1 MLRSELMT
9 TAPQRV
15 LHIPYHRVY
24 PVECRMIQQIKV
36 APGDNTQVL
45 TIGLLDRFETG
56 QSIGY
61 HRATTS
67 KMPFCPISNLI
78 THDPQPAS
86 RADMASEGLP
96 RLHAP
101 IQQTYS

>member
-61 HRATTS
+61 HRATTREGANKS
-67 KMPFCPISNLI
+67 YGTRAFNGNPLI
-78 THDPQPAS
+78 LND
-86 RADMASEGLP
+86 
-96 RLHAP
+96 
-101 IQQTYS
+101 

>member
-1 MLRSELMT
+1 SKYMRGILASANYPMHT
-9 TAPQRV
+9 SV
-15 LHIPYHRVY
+15 LEGVNNK
-24 PVECRMIQQIKV
+24 IKV
-36 APGDNTQVL
+36 IKRMAYG
-45 TIGLLDRFETG
+45 F
-56 QSIGY
+56 
-61 HRATTS
+61 
-67 KMPFCPISNLI
+67 LI

>member
-15 LHIPYHRVY
+15 FHISYHRVY
-24 PVECRMIQQIKV
+24 PVECRMIQPVQV

-61 HRATTS
+61 
-67 KMPFCPISNLI
+67 
-78 THDPQPAS
+78 Q
-86 RADMASEGLP
+86 
-96 RLHAP
+96 
-101 IQQTYS
+101 